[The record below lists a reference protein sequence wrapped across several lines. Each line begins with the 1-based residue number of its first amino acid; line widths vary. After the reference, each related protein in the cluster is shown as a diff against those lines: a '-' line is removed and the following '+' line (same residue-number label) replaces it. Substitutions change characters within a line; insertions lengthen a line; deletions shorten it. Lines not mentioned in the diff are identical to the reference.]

1 MKKIIINADDF
12 GLTEKISDVI
22 IAIFKKGNLSS
33 TSLLANTPST
43 RYAIELAK
51 KNKKLAVGL
60 HFNITEGQS
69 IVGASSLTN
78 SEGYFLDKL
87 KINSRVYLNSINLED
102 LEQELS
108 AQYQIIIN
116 QGLSLTHIDSHQH
129 MHMNPKIF
137 RIVADFAKKKG
148 INIRIAFPHFIRRA
162 NGKINLKK
170 RIKQLILYYA
180 SIVNSKY
187 ADQISLKYNTSFN
200 SIFDFHPFK
209 FPTEIDYINLI
220 DLAKSNIHELMI
232 HVYEYSDQ
240 LKEFYDDTYIDKIQ
254 FFKKANYENKILNNK
269 PIFNSYELI
278 TFKDI

>member
-108 AQYQIIIN
+108 AQY
-116 QGLSLTHIDSHQH
+116 
-129 MHMNPKIF
+129 
-137 RIVADFAKKKG
+137 
-148 INIRIAFPHFIRRA
+148 
-162 NGKINLKK
+162 
-170 RIKQLILYYA
+170 
-180 SIVNSKY
+180 
-187 ADQISLKYNTSFN
+187 
-200 SIFDFHPFK
+200 
-209 FPTEIDYINLI
+209 
-220 DLAKSNIHELMI
+220 
-232 HVYEYSDQ
+232 
-240 LKEFYDDTYIDKIQ
+240 
-254 FFKKANYENKILNNK
+254 
-269 PIFNSYELI
+269 
-278 TFKDI
+278 